1 MVGNI
6 ILSFSTL
13 ASAFRLKAP
22 LPPYLPPAEASR
34 QRLVCRKGELTRA
47 EAYTFL
53 LYSRSRPSETWTL
66 CGTAKSKGPASY
78 CSLHMRSR

>member
-34 QRLVCRKGELTRA
+34 QRLVSFQRNRFEQKLM
-47 EAYTFL
+47 FL
-53 LYSRSRPSETWTL
+53 RSRPFGSWTL
-66 CGTAKSKGPASY
+66 CETEMLRGPASY
-78 CSLHMRSR
+78 SSSRMRSR

>member
-34 QRLVCRKGELTRA
+34 QRLVSLQRNRFEQKLM
-47 EAYTFL
+47 FL
-53 LYSRSRPSETWTL
+53 RSRLFGSWTL
-66 CGTAKSKGPASY
+66 CETVMSRGPASY
-78 CSLHMRSR
+78 SSSRMRSR